1 MKRKARVYDANGTF
15 LRELQDG
22 EILKDGESIRLELG
36 MMLDGMDSMQR
47 LVVQDSMTPKAPM
60 HAPGYVT
67 DASHDARSE
76 RFFDQKKK
84 LADAWKDAPSAG
96 PAFDPAKPQAAQP
109 QVARDANDA
118 YERRNAALEKA
129 YLTAG
134 A

>member
-1 MKRKARVYDANGTF
+1 MKRKARVYDANGNF

-22 EILKDGESIRLELG
+22 EILKDGESIRLELT
-36 MMLDGMDSMQR
+36 MLDGMDSMQR
-47 LVVQDSMTPKAPM
+47 LVVQDSMTPAPL

-67 DASHDARSE
+67 DSNHDARAE

-96 PAFDPAKPQAAQP
+96 PAVDPAKPAAAQP
-109 QVARDANDA
+109 QAVRDANDA

>member
-1 MKRKARVYDANGTF
+1 MKRKARIYDAHGNF
-15 LRELQDG
+15 LRYAEGDDV
-22 EILKDGESIRLELG
+22 LKDGEVLRSDFA
-36 MMLDGMDSMQR
+36 MLDGMDSMQR

-109 QVARDANDA
+109 HVARDANDA